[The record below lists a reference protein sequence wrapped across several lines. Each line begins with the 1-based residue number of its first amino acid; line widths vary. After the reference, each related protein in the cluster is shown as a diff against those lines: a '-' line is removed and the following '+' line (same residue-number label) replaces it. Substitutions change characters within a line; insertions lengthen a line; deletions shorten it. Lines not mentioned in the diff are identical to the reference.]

1 MHSLSAERKA
11 LRKKIRAARKA
22 LPEQER
28 KLAARRVARVIAN
41 GFHLY
46 PGQRVAIYSPL
57 PDELDT
63 APLLELLRRHR
74 CKVYLPR
81 LVDLRARRMRFFPV
95 SPSMRPNHLGILE
108 PEGAASL
115 HGRWLNLVLVPL
127 VGFDL
132 TGMRLGMG
140 AGYYDRAF
148 AFRRS
153 RQTWRGPK
161 LIGIA
166 YAFQRIDRIEAAAHD
181 VRLDAIATDE
191 GVLQC
196 PTG

>member
-1 MHSLSAERKA
+1 MHSLSAQRKS
-11 LRKKIRAARKA
+11 LRKSLRAKRRT
-22 LPEQER
+22 LSPQER
-28 KLAARRVARVIAN
+28 RDAAKKIAQHISEA
-41 GFHLY
+41 FHLY
-46 PGQRVAIYSPL
+46 PNQRVAIYSPL

-63 APLLELLRRHR
+63 APLLEVLNQHR
-74 CKVYLPR
+74 CAVYLPR
-81 LVDLRARRMRFFPV
+81 LIDLRARRMRFYPA
-95 SPSMRPNHLGILE
+95 SPSMQPNHLGILE
-108 PEGAASL
+108 PDGATSL
-115 HGRWLNLVLVPL
+115 HARWLQLVFVPL

-148 AFRRS
+148 AFRRW

-161 LIGIA
+161 LIGIG

>member
-1 MHSLSAERKA
+1 MRAKRRSLSSQQRQVAS
-11 LRKKIRAARKA
+11 
-22 LPEQER
+22 
-28 KLAARRVARVIAN
+28 RRVARNIADT
-41 GFHLY
+41 FHLY
-46 PGQRVAIYSPL
+46 PRQRVAIYSPM

-63 APLLELLRRHR
+63 APLLELLNRHR
-74 CKVYLPR
+74 CAVYLPR
-81 LVDLRARRMRFFPV
+81 LIDLRAKRMRFFPA

-108 PEGAASL
+108 PDGARSL
-115 HGRWLNLVLVPL
+115 PARWLDLVFVPL
-127 VGFDL
+127 VGFDH

-148 AFRRS
+148 AFRRW

-161 LIGIA
+161 LIGIG

>member
-1 MHSLSAERKA
+1 MSSLSSERRA
-11 LRKKIRAARKA
+11 LRKAMRAKRRA
-22 LPEQER
+22 LSPAQR
-28 KLAARRVARVIAN
+28 QIAAKKLARIVAA
-41 GFHLY
+41 GLHLY
-46 PGQRVAIYSPL
+46 PNQRVAIYSPL

-63 APLLELLRRHR
+63 APLLELLKRHR
-74 CKVYLPR
+74 CAVYLPR

-95 SPSMRPNHLGILE
+95 SPSMKPNLLGILE
-108 PEGAASL
+108 PEGTKSI
-115 HGRWLNLVLVPL
+115 HGRWLDVVFVPL

-148 AFRRS
+148 AFRRW
-153 RQTWRGPK
+153 RPTWRGPK
-161 LIGIA
+161 LIGVA
-166 YAFQRIDRIEAAAHD
+166 YSFQRIDRIEAAAHD